1 MIYTSYFAHI
11 KKLDNQY
18 TNLISIARKSPDWF
32 KGREYKKLAP
42 SWDILIQYKNLMPI
56 GREKIYTERFYNEIL
71 FPLDLQV
78 NIIIKELGENPVL
91 LCYEKPENFCH
102 RFLVAEWLINKGFEV
117 KEI

>member
-11 KKLDNQY
+11 KKLDKQY

-42 SWDILIQYKNLMPI
+42 SWSILNDYKTLLVI
-56 GREKIYTERFYNEIL
+56 GREKVYTERFYNEIIA
-71 FPLDLQV
+71 PLDLEV
-78 NIIIKELGENPVL
+78 NTIIKELGENPVL
-91 LCYEKPENFCH
+91 LCYEKPDQFCH
-102 RFLVAEWLINKGFEV
+102 RFLVARWFQWKGFEV